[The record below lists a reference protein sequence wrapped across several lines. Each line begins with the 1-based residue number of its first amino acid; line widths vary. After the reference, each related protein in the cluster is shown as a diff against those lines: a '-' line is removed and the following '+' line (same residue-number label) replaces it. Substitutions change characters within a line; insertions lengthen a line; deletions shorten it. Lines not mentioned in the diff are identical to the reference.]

1 MSWVK
6 FNNTEGIPVNPF
18 NSVILSK
25 NSNSTLAAC
34 ISAAAAGPRGVGQ
47 DFLGGIDLDC
57 L

>member
-47 DFLGGIDLDC
+47 DFLGGIDPDC